1 MNDIPKLG
9 EFRYPYPKNPP
20 TYTDETIKGYIIEIE
35 GLDGSGKSSQTKA
48 LVENLKNI
56 CEKVYYV
63 NFIHSEYIK
72 DILLKTK
79 WENCDLNTFSFMY
92 FMGLSNTYYRE
103 ILPRLRQEYIV
114 VLDRYIYTIISK
126 NVVFNSSNE
135 EWVENCSKIFR
146 KPDLKI
152 FIDTSVEECLKRKN
166 SENEILSYWEC
177 GSNFYYEESLRMGY
191 NPEKYKENF
200 MKYQESIKEVFE
212 KYIKEEKNWNVID
225 GNKSKEQI
233 SKEIYNISKNFIEK
247 RKINE

>member
-1 MNDIPKLG
+1 
-9 EFRYPYPKNPP
+9 
-20 TYTDETIKGYIIEIE
+20 
-35 GLDGSGKSSQTKA
+35 
-48 LVENLKNI
+48 
-56 CEKVYYV
+56 
-63 NFIHSEYIK
+63 
-72 DILLKTK
+72 
-79 WENCDLNTFSFMY
+79 
-92 FMGLSNTYYRE
+92 
-103 ILPRLRQEYIV
+103 LPRLRQEYIV

>member
-56 CEKVYYV
+56 YEKVYYV

-103 ILPRLRQEYIV
+103 ILPKLRQEYIV

-152 FIDTSVEECLKRKN
+152 FIDTSVEECLKRK
-166 SENEILSYWEC
+166 IQKTR
-177 GSNFYYEESLRMGY
+177 YYLIG
-191 NPEKYKENF
+191 NV
-200 MKYQESIKEVFE
+200 EVT
-212 KYIKEEKNWNVID
+212 
-225 GNKSKEQI
+225 
-233 SKEIYNISKNFIEK
+233 FIM
-247 RKINE
+247 RNL

>member
-1 MNDIPKLG
+1 
-9 EFRYPYPKNPP
+9 
-20 TYTDETIKGYIIEIE
+20 
-35 GLDGSGKSSQTKA
+35 
-48 LVENLKNI
+48 
-56 CEKVYYV
+56 
-63 NFIHSEYIK
+63 
-72 DILLKTK
+72 
-79 WENCDLNTFSFMY
+79 MY

-103 ILPRLRQEYIV
+103 ILPKLRQEYIV